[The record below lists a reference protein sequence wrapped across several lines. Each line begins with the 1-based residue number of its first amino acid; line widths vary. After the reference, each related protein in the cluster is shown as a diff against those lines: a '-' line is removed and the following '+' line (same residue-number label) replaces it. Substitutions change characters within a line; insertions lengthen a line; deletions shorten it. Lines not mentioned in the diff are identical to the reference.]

1 MKKIY
6 LKILLIVTLLI
17 TFIETFSSAAYSDV
31 TMSVV
36 EEPVCTINF
45 GTDSSLEKK
54 LIEKDLDNKEV
65 TIQLKVSNNEK
76 SIKPTGEIM
85 LVIDNSRS
93 MTDKVSETKTRED
106 LVIDSAKTLIKKL
119 LDDNTKLKIGIV
131 SFSTNTD
138 VAKEGTIEDAKLIS
152 DLSNNVETLISSVS
166 NIEYNG
172 PRTNLDSGI
181 QLAKKYFTEET
192 DNSHKYMI
200 ILSDGVPNVA
210 VDYDKNY
217 YSDDVISKTKT
228 SLQSLSNITKNVFV
242 MLTGI
247 TDGDKATPTSP
258 KTYNQIIQEIF
269 GAEESP
275 TIGKFYYIQDDKIED
290 TIKNNIYN
298 DLVPIGQSFTD
309 IKVTD
314 VFPKEIVD
322 NFSFSYVKEANIGE
336 ISTSIDITNNSITWT
351 IPELKSGETAIV
363 QYKLKLNE
371 KYDENIIDK
380 VLNTNSKLDLT
391 YTDSSDKTDT
401 KTSDITPKI
410 KLVEPK
416 KELPKEELPK
426 ELPKAGTSTLFGG
439 IGLIVVVSIIFGIRY
454 FILKNKID

>member
-1 MKKIY
+1 MKKIN
-6 LKILLIVTLLI
+6 LKIVLIIFLLI
-17 TFIETFSSAAYSDV
+17 TFITTISSAAYKDV

-45 GTDSSLEKK
+45 GTASSLEKK
-54 LIEKDLDNKEV
+54 LISKDLNNKEV
-65 TIQLKVSNNEK
+65 TLQLKVSNNEERL
-76 SIKPTGEIM
+76 KPTGEIM
-85 LVIDNSRS
+85 LVIDNSKS
-93 MTDKVSETKTRED
+93 MLDTVDGTKTRED
-106 LVIDSAKTLIKKL
+106 LVIDSAKTLIKNL
-119 LDDNTKLKIGIV
+119 LEDNTKLKIGVV

-138 VAKEGTIEDAKLIS
+138 IAKEGTLEDAKLIS
-152 DLSNNVETLISSVS
+152 DLSNNAENLISSVS

-247 TDGDKATPTSP
+247 TNGDLSTPTSQ
-258 KTYNQIIQEIF
+258 KTYNEIVQEIF
-269 GAEESP
+269 GTEEKP
-275 TIGKFYYIQDDKIED
+275 TIGKFYYIQDDKIEN
-290 TIKNNIYN
+290 TIKTNIYN
-298 DLVPIGQSFTD
+298 DLVPIAQSFTD
-309 IKVTD
+309 IKVID

-322 NFSFSYVKEANIGE
+322 NFSFSYVKEANIGK
-336 ISTSIDITNNSITWT
+336 ISTSIDKTNNSITWT

-363 QYKLKLNE
+363 QYKLKLNTNF
-371 KYDENIIDK
+371 DNGIINK
-380 VLNTNSKLDLT
+380 ILNTNTKVDISYK
-391 YTDSSDKTDT
+391 DSSNITNT
-401 KTSDITPKI
+401 KSSDITPKL
-410 KLVEPK
+410 KLTENLPVEI
-416 KELPKEELPK
+416 
-426 ELPKAGTSTLFGG
+426 PKAGNTIFFGG
-439 IGLIVVVSIIFGIRY
+439 IGIVLVIAIILGTRY
-454 FILKNKID
+454 FIIKNKTK

>member
-1 MKKIY
+1 MKKIN
-6 LKILLIVTLLI
+6 LKIVLTIFLLI
-17 TFIETFSSAAYSDV
+17 TFIATISSAAYKDV
-31 TMSVV
+31 TMSIV

-45 GTDSSLEKK
+45 GTASSLEKK
-54 LIEKDLDNKEV
+54 LISKDLNNKEV
-65 TIQLKVSNNEK
+65 TLQLKVSNNEK

-85 LVIDNSRS
+85 LVIDNSKS
-93 MTDKVSETKTRED
+93 MLNTVNGTITRKK
-106 LVIDSAKTLIKKL
+106 LVIDSAKTLITNL
-119 LDDNTKLKIGIV
+119 LEDNTKLKIGIV
-131 SFSTNTD
+131 SFSTSTTQ
-138 VAKEGTIEDAKLIS
+138 EGTIEDAKLVS
-152 DLSNNVETLISSVS
+152 DLSNNAEALISSVS
-166 NIEYNG
+166 NISSTG
-172 PRTNLDSGI
+172 PRTNLDAGI
-181 QLAKKYFTEET
+181 QLAKKYFTDET

-210 VDYDKNY
+210 IDFDKKY

-247 TDGDKATPTSP
+247 VNGDTNPDILGVTTT

-269 GAEESP
+269 GTEEKP

-290 TIKNNIYN
+290 TIKTNIYN
-298 DLVPIGQSFTD
+298 DLVPVGQTFTD

-322 NFSFSYVKEANIGE
+322 NFSFSYVKEANIGK
-336 ISTSIDITNNSITWT
+336 ISTSIDKTNNSITWT

-371 KYDENIIDK
+371 KYDEKILDK

-391 YTDSSDKTDT
+391 YTDSSNKANT
-401 KTSDITPKI
+401 KSSDISPKI
-410 KLVEPK
+410 KLTEPK
-416 KELPKEELPK
+416 VQEELPK
-426 ELPKAGTSTLFGG
+426 ELPKAGTSTLFGC
-439 IGLIVVVSIIFGIRY
+439 IALIVIVSTIFGIRY
-454 FILKNKID
+454 FILKNKIK